1 MNKFS
6 FPGQNPHV
14 HRSIAILGLAISV
27 GTTGT
32 LIYETQDDLQAQT
45 VPTKLSPVST
55 DRGQVLFHQVQSGD
69 TLWKLSKTY
78 NLDAAVI
85 ASANNISAVTPL
97 EAGSNL
103 IIPPTEGVIHHVKAD
118 ETLDQIAEFYDVKV
132 EDIAKFSPEVKAD
145 QPIVVPGD
153 ITTLLSIRAE
163 DAKNR
168 LIAEKEELKEQLAL
182 LEESATYKVKP
193 GDTVEDLAIKFK
205 TSKAEIIALNQLE
218 NPDFLALGQEL
229 AIPGLK
235 PVSSSSVELPKFIP
249 TISQEIGEGNRTD
262 LIALAA
268 QFGILPTGGESPTAP
283 IQEEKIAAL
292 PVKEEPLPIV
302 AEVKAPIQEEKIAAL
317 PVKEEPLPIVAEV
330 KAPIQEEKIA
340 ALPVKEEPL
349 PIVAEVKAPI
359 QEEKIAVLPET
370 QAPIQSEKIA
380 SLPTEKPTI
389 NPDAP
394 TKVAALTTIEIVR
407 QPSAQFPSTTKTP
420 ELPPL
425 PKTEQAKPSSPKLD
439 GMPQKLAALNLSTK
453 EQTQVP
459 LSRNPELKPIEEQRM
474 TAPAVKNLQQ
484 EVEKL
489 RAELNNKQVQ
499 KVAAINPNARSGFVP
514 SYPDLGRLAPELPP
528 LNAANFL
535 PEPSNY
541 GLSDGFVWPASGIMT
556 SGFGWRWGRLHQ
568 GIDIAAPVG
577 TPIWAAASG
586 VVQFAGWNDGGYG
599 YMIDILHA
607 NGTVTRYAHMNAL
620 YVKAGQRVQQ
630 SQVIGEMGS
639 TGYSTGPHLHFEVRP
654 NGGVATNPMTYL
666 AGVPRSRS
674 AS

>member
-6 FPGQNPHV
+6 FPGQNAHV
-14 HRSIAILGLAISV
+14 HRSIALLGLAISV

-32 LIYETQDDLQAQT
+32 LLYEPQDDLQAQT

-55 DRGQVLFHQVQSGD
+55 DRVQVTFHQVQADD

-182 LEESATYKVKP
+182 LEESTIYKVQP

-205 TSKAEIIALNQLE
+205 TSKTEIIALNQLQ

-229 AIPGLK
+229 AIPGMK

-249 TISQEIGEGNRTD
+249 TISQEIGGGNRSD

-268 QFGILPTGGESPTAP
+268 QFGILPTGGESPRGSQLQAP

-302 AEVKAPIQEEKIAAL
+302 SEVKAPIQEEKIAAL
-317 PVKEEPLPIVAEV
+317 PVKEEPLPIVSEV
-330 KAPIQEEKIA
+330 KAPIQEEKI
-340 ALPVKEEPL
+340 P
-349 PIVAEVKAPI
+349 
-359 QEEKIAVLPET
+359 VLPET

-380 SLPTEKPTI
+380 NLSTERTGI
-389 NPDAP
+389 NPNAP

-407 QPSAQFPSTTKTP
+407 QPSVQFPSNTKTP

-439 GMPQKLAALNLSTK
+439 AMPQKLATLNLSIK

-459 LSRNPELKPIEEQRM
+459 LNQNLELKPIEVERM
-474 TAPAVKNLQQ
+474 TTPAVKTLQQ

-499 KVAAINPNARSGFVP
+499 KVAALNPSARSGFVP
-514 SYPDLGRLAPELPP
+514 SYPDLGRLAPELPA

-535 PEPSNY
+535 PEPSNHN
-541 GLSDGFVWPASGIMT
+541 LSDGFVWPASGIVT

-654 NGGVATNPMTYL
+654 NGGVAINPMTYL

-674 AS
+674 IDKLSKNQ